1 MRRSYALLATL
12 ALAGCGT
19 QARPATTPRVELKL
33 SSPGDGR
40 TLRADTVDIAGTVA
54 PAGAAVTVAG
64 RAATVDGSSF
74 TATVPLE
81 PGGNVIDVT
90 ASSPGHRPAA
100 DALRVVRDIRVQ
112 LPSLAGYEESDA
124 FDRLKGLGLRPV
136 EKRDDNWLDRLIPGA
151 VGVCATQPKG
161 GTLVAPRSAVTVI
174 VAKDC

>member
-1 MRRSYALLATL
+1 VRRFALLATL

-33 SSPGDGR
+33 SAPGDGR
-40 TLRADTVDIAGTVA
+40 MLRADTVEITGTVA
-54 PAGAAVTVAG
+54 PAGAAVTVSG
-64 RAATVDGSSF
+64 RSATVDGSSF
-74 TATVPLE
+74 SATIPLL

-90 ASSPGHRPAA
+90 ASAPGHRPAA
-100 DALRVVRDIRVQ
+100 DALRVVRDIRVE

-136 EKRDDNWLDRLIPGA
+136 EKRDDNWIDRLIPGA
-151 VGVCATQPKG
+151 VGVCGTQPKG
-161 GTLVAPRSAVTVI
+161 GTLVAPHSAVTVI